1 MLNRSPMSRGT
12 GFKRPVYQRVPPS
25 KPTRILRGVV
35 AVIEQEAPALF
46 KFQYIRSP
54 KLLKACRELPCQ
66 HCGRQD
72 GTVVA
77 AHSNQSKHG
86 KGRGIKA
93 SDVFVASLCFVC
105 HAELDQGMGLLL
117 DERRAL
123 WDAAHHKTKVELVRR
138 GLWPA
143 GLPLPIYMLN
153 KPVAITEPAQATMK
167 VIA

>member
-1 MLNRSPMSRGT
+1 M
-12 GFKRPVYQRVPPS
+12 FKRPARPERQPMAWPS
-25 KPTRILRGVV
+25 PVRGGVSTPCSTVV
-35 AVIEQEAPALF
+35 VGSS
-46 KFQYIRSP
+46 KFAYIRSP
-54 KLLKACRELPCQ
+54 KLLKACRAIPCQ

-77 AHSNQSKHG
+77 AHSNQAKHG

-105 HAELDQGMGLLL
+105 HAELDQGVGMLLA
-117 DERRAL
+117 ERRAM

-143 GLPLPIYMLN
+143 GLPGPLYTSNELT
-153 KPVAITEPAQATMK
+153 KTHESQK
-167 VIA
+167 L